1 MPPKKAAA
9 SGKEVKDKKPAAA
22 PAHAS
27 YKGRYDQGGYP
38 ERKPISFATPVVPVV
53 CSCRP
58 HGPGHVNTLVAFVH
72 HAMYHNKYKFIYL
85 LTLSDIQL
93 KERNGSSRQAI
104 KKYVKANNNITVTS
118 ETQFDSL
125 FNKAL
130 KSGVEKGD
138 FQQPKGPSGPVKL
151 AKKEAKPAEKK
162 PAAPK
167 KEKAAKDAKPKATK
181 TKAAPKVKAASAASK
196 TKKAAAPKKAAA
208 AKPKAN
214 TATKRAPKTKT
225 KTDASAPA
233 VQDVPP
239 VLKKTKSGR
248 VTKQKGPAPSKTPAK
263 KATGTKKTATK
274 KATPKKAEAA
284 A

>member
-1 MPPKKAAA
+1 MVAPGPKKVAPGLKD
-9 SGKEVKDKKPAAA
+9 SKDKKPAAA

-27 YKGRYDQGGYP
+27 YKDMIK
-38 ERKPISFATPVVPVV
+38 EAIL
-53 CSCRP
+53 
-58 HGPGHVNTLVAFVH
+58 N
-72 HAMYHNKYKFIYL
+72 
-85 LTLSDIQL
+85 L

-130 KSGVEKGD
+130 KTGVEKGD

-162 PAAPK
+162 AVKVRRTVLIVGPSVLTLVK
-167 KEKAAKDAKPKATK
+167 KEKAPKEAKEAKEAKPKAPKTK
-181 TKAAPKVKAASAASK
+181 TVAKPKTAATKA
-196 TKKAAAPKKAAA
+196 KKAAAPKKAATA

-225 KTDASAPA
+225 KAEAPAPA
-233 VQDVPP
+233 VTDAPPP

-248 VTKQKGPAPSKTPAK
+248 VTKQKAT
-263 KATGTKKTATK
+263 TGTKKA
-274 KATPKKAEAA
+274 APKKAATTKKGAAPKASAA
-284 A
+284 AA